1 MAVAFL
7 PSTPIGDE
15 WVSCFNF
22 MKRLGFGAKFYGKQ
36 VPLWV
41 NLLTYAAVSMLAY
54 LFTNIEDSP
63 LKSAEVKE
71 WLSYLAPVA
80 LPLLVMMRDMIGLK
94 SLNDVGEEKGKKKN
108 P

>member
-1 MAVAFL
+1 MERQFL
-7 PSTPIGDE
+7 PSAAELT
-15 WVSCFNF
+15 N
-22 MKRLGFGAKFYGKQ
+22 GFPCRKFYETIRIRCKVLRQASTSVGKPAHIRCG
-36 VPLWV
+36 V
-41 NLLTYAAVSMLAY
+41 YACLSFY
-54 LFTNIEDSP
+54 QHRGFS

>member
-1 MAVAFL
+1 MGFL
-7 PSTPIGDE
+7 AEI
-15 WVSCFNF
+15 F

>member
-1 MAVAFL
+1 
-7 PSTPIGDE
+7 
-15 WVSCFNF
+15 

-63 LKSAEVKE
+63 
-71 WLSYLAPVA
+71 
-80 LPLLVMMRDMIGLK
+80 
-94 SLNDVGEEKGKKKN
+94 
-108 P
+108 